1 MMGYNT
7 ANASADIAMSGFGG
21 IGAIA
26 SVQDIVTITRT
37 VRPAMVSLS
46 VSFASW
52 EKSVEGQ
59 QQLLAGKAFK
69 SIPIQPANLA
79 FVQEAKRP
87 PKLVSL
93 FYWSKLTILCRGD
106 APLCIHESQEKS
118 DARDSV
124 SDVWRQ
130 AWREMRTRH
139 RPAAHGDSSRPSSG
153 SEGRRIIPPEFQIG
167 FEPCVA
173 TSTAKTVAALRT
185 LPATGMRA
193 SETAGCCS
201 ASPLKRVLTVWSFST
216 SFSIASKGMS
226 TPLLGE
232 T

>member
-69 SIPIQPANLA
+69 SIPSQPANLA
-79 FVQEAKRP
+79 FVQETKSR
-87 PKLVSL
+87 SRRL
-93 FYWSKLTILCRGD
+93 FSHL
-106 APLCIHESQEKS
+106 
-118 DARDSV
+118 
-124 SDVWRQ
+124 
-130 AWREMRTRH
+130 
-139 RPAAHGDSSRPSSG
+139 
-153 SEGRRIIPPEFQIG
+153 
-167 FEPCVA
+167 
-173 TSTAKTVAALRT
+173 
-185 LPATGMRA
+185 
-193 SETAGCCS
+193 
-201 ASPLKRVLTVWSFST
+201 
-216 SFSIASKGMS
+216 
-226 TPLLGE
+226 
-232 T
+232 